1 MPFKSKAQQRWMYA
15 NKPDMAKK
23 WSDHTSDH
31 KSLPEKA
38 KKKKKEKKT
47 AVSELGKQA
56 AVLILHKVSLGD

>member
-15 NKPDMAKK
+15 NEPGMAKR

-38 KKKKKEKKT
+38 KKKKKKRESTENRIIADALK
-47 AVSELGKQA
+47 EYLE
-56 AVLILHKVSLGD
+56 D